1 MMKDFALNQ
10 PILVVDP
17 GQIVVDLAPYG
28 VTTEYVTVTN
38 DGNGVLHWMGAVSP
52 EITWASLGVT
62 SGTLAPGQFVEVPV
76 FIAPEGLFEPG
87 DVLNAMINFT
97 EELGC
102 FTADVPITM
111 TIIVGIDDL
120 TSGMIQVYPNP
131 ATDYVKLAVTED
143 VTEIRVMNYV
153 GQVMDAMNVVDTKLI
168 QLNTSSYATGTYM
181 IEFKT
186 ANGNSV
192 TKSVVITR

>member
-1 MMKDFALNQ
+1 
-10 PILVVDP
+10 
-17 GQIVVDLAPYG
+17 
-28 VTTEYVTVTN
+28 
-38 DGNGVLHWMGAVSP
+38 MGAISP

-87 DVLNAMINFT
+87 DVLNATINFT

-102 FTADVPITM
+102 FTADVAMTM
-111 TIIVGIDDL
+111 TIIVGVDDL

-131 ATDYVKLAVTED
+131 ATDYVKLAVTD
-143 VTEIRVMNYV
+143 DITEIRVMNYV
-153 GQVMDAMNVVDTKLI
+153 GQMMDAMNVTSTKLI

-181 IEFKT
+181 IEFRT
-186 ANGNSV
+186 ANGDTV